1 MKTIINI
8 CGDCPLIDPGILDE
22 ACEVYKMKINDVVFS
37 GFNIQSYPQG
47 TELAVY
53 SSDVLFKVEKE
64 AKEPEFREH
73 TCLYI
78 LKNLEKFKVFIIG

>member
-1 MKTIINI
+1 
-8 CGDCPLIDPGILDE
+8 
-22 ACEVYKMKINDVVFS
+22 MKINDVVFS

-64 AKEPEFREH
+64 AKEPEFQNIH
-73 TCLYI
+73 AYTFSKI
-78 LKNLEKFKVFIIG
+78 